1 MDSFFEPDISTLEKL
16 IVFQQTLAEVT
27 GKKVTAVDEKFTNL
41 TAYQL
46 YLVKNSNLPVYS
58 QELSKTMIETG
69 HKSIKTDPSSEHK
82 YFQFNDED
90 YPIVT
95 AKEFERLNSDND
107 LLPRGGIR
115 VCVVGFACEARSSVI
130 IVRSKRSRL

>member
-1 MDSFFEPDISTLEKL
+1 MGFFEPDISTLEKL

-46 YLVKNSNLPVYS
+46 YLVKKSILPVYS

-69 HKSIKTDPSSEHK
+69 HKSIKADPSSENEV
-82 YFQFNDED
+82 F
-90 YPIVT
+90 PI
-95 AKEFERLNSDND
+95 
-107 LLPRGGIR
+107 
-115 VCVVGFACEARSSVI
+115 
-130 IVRSKRSRL
+130 